1 MQWRMRVRR
10 ATIVSEH
17 LAVSGVFDE
26 VHTISLI
33 AELDNET
40 GEVVGTATRAD
51 VLAVLDVLAGEAA
64 DPERLKAIG
73 GAGALTRAT
82 PDDMVYFSFSGH
94 GLLGN
99 DGIFHMFLT
108 DIGDGMGRQVDERLL
123 RRTLDSDVLA
133 RRLRGVD
140 AGDFVMVFDACN
152 AAASVE
158 GGGFKPGPMG
168 SRGLGQLAYDKA
180 MRVLAASQAEEVA
193 LESDQ
198 LRHGLLTYAML
209 REGLAGGGGGGGGG
223 SGSRAAGSVRQLDR
237 TAGLWCA
244 ARAAVVRRYP
254 QRELFSRGAGA
265 HFV

>member
-1 MQWRMRVRR
+1 MRR

-209 REGLAGGGGGGGGG
+209 REGLAGGGGGGG

>member
-209 REGLAGGGGGGGGG
+209 REGLAGGGGGGGG